1 MTLYC
6 VNDSFSSKI
15 QDAILSVCSENYSSQ
30 GIEVDGIVCVT
41 FRNPATN
48 CVVRI
53 HESLGKEPSYVQ
65 PPKSCLNFYQ
75 EENLDKQVT
84 QSTIDDNRLDAHN
97 ENNEQMYLYE
107 HGEENDLH
115 DSSEHDD
122 HGDRTH
128 FITRFP
134 RSHGQYFESNQ
145 TNNSEN
151 KRVQDIISPYSNSE
165 TLTNSEKPSSS
176 NACHIGKDNH
186 TIKIE
191 KEDWNGPDKSSIINK
206 KSNLETIINR
216 FTSENNAIVRDTVD
230 TDEEHAD
237 QAQHFESDN
246 EMYFVENDN
255 QESDMNYYEDESES
269 DSSRAAKYGNP
280 VCIDLSETDPDL
292 VEVQSEIESR
302 LKEEMKRT
310 HAKFKIYDNV
320 RASFETNMTNSTPC
334 TSQQTQHTFNLENIN
349 RTNTKSLS
357 QIKQSLKGSFAKSR
371 YRQLGNKPMPVLSFE
386 QKKVYC
392 KFCGLGFT
400 NSGNK
405 NRHERS
411 TCGAVKYKC
420 EFCDSLFSRSDSRA
434 RHMLYCHGLAIKDRL
449 SNVSPKKSGGLPK
462 DIKLGLSTA
471 LDTESLPNFKNF
483 SDPEVHFN
491 SSKDIQ
497 NSESLLVV
505 E

>member
-53 HESLGKEPSYVQ
+53 HKSLGKEPNKVQ
-65 PPKSCLNFYQ
+65 EPKSCLNYYQ

-84 QSTIDDNRLDAHN
+84 QSTIDNNRLDAQN
-97 ENNEQMYLYE
+97 KNNEQMYLYE

-115 DSSEHDD
+115 FSSEHDD
-122 HGDRTH
+122 HGERMH
-128 FITRFP
+128 LIARFP

-145 TNNSEN
+145 TNNSE
-151 KRVQDIISPYSNSE
+151 KERFQDIISPYSNSE
-165 TLTNSEKPSSS
+165 TLTKSEKPSSS
-176 NACHIGKDNH
+176 NACNIGKDNH
-186 TIKIE
+186 MIKIE
-191 KEDWNGPDKSSIINK
+191 KEDWNGPEKSSIINK

-216 FTSENNAIVRDTVD
+216 FTSENNAIIRDTLD
-230 TDEEHAD
+230 TDEEHMD
-237 QAQHFESDN
+237 QGQHFESDN

-255 QESDMNYYEDESES
+255 QESNMIYYEDESES
-269 DSSRAAKYGNP
+269 DSSRTAKYGNP

-302 LKEEMKRT
+302 LKEEMNRT

-320 RASFETNMTNSTPC
+320 QTSFETNITNSTPC
-334 TSQQTQHTFNLENIN
+334 TSQQTKPTFKLENVN

-449 SNVSPKKSGGLPK
+449 SNISPKKSGALPK
-462 DIKLGLSTA
+462 NIKLGLSTA
-471 LDTESLPNFKNF
+471 LVTESLPNFKNF
-483 SDPEVHFN
+483 SDPEIHFK
-491 SSKDIQ
+491 SKDIQ
-497 NSESLLVV
+497 NSDSLLVV

>member
-15 QDAILSVCSENYSSQ
+15 QDAILSVCAENYSSQ

-53 HESLGKEPSYVQ
+53 HESLGKEPNYVQ
-65 PPKSCLNFYQ
+65 QPKRQDFYQ
-75 EENLDKQVT
+75 DEKLNKQVT
-84 QSTIDDNRLDAHN
+84 QNTVNENRLDDQN
-97 ENNEQMYLYE
+97 EHNEQMYLYE
-107 HGEENDLH
+107 HGEDNDLH
-115 DSSEHDD
+115 DSSERLHDD
-122 HGDRTH
+122 RMHL
-128 FITRFP
+128 IARFP
-134 RSHGQYFESNQ
+134 TSHAQYFESTQ
-145 TNNSEN
+145 IENSESE
-151 KRVQDIISPYSNSE
+151 RVQEIISQSSNSD
-165 TLTNSEKPSSS
+165 TFTNSEKPISGL
-176 NACHIGKDNH
+176 ACHTDKYNH

-191 KEDWNGPDKSSIINK
+191 KEDWNGSNKSSIINK

-216 FTSENNAIVRDTVD
+216 FTNENNAIVRDTMD

-237 QAQHFESDN
+237 QGQHFESDN
-246 EMYFVENDN
+246 DMYFVEHDN
-255 QESDMNYYEDESES
+255 QESNMNYHEDESES
-269 DSSRAAKYGNP
+269 ESSRTAKYGNP

-292 VEVQSEIESR
+292 VEVRSEIESR
-302 LKEEMKRT
+302 LKAEINRT
-310 HAKFKIYDNV
+310 HGKFKIYDNMQT
-320 RASFETNMTNSTPC
+320 SFETNRTSSSSC
-334 TSQQTQHTFNLENIN
+334 TSQQTQHTSNLENPN

-357 QIKQSLKGSFAKSR
+357 QIKQSLKGCFGKSR
-371 YRQLGNKPMPVLSFE
+371 YRHHGNKSMPLLSFE

-392 KFCGLGFT
+392 KFCGVGFT

-449 SNVSPKKSGGLPK
+449 SNISPKKSGGSSK
-462 DIKLGLSTA
+462 DIKLGLSSTLA
-471 LDTESLPNFKNF
+471 TESLPNFKNF
-483 SDPEVHFN
+483 SDADVHFN